1 MRKAIIN
8 ETEYILNSY
17 YTEQN
22 GRLHLFINNENTSYD
37 LNKLKTDIQTGPVAI
52 YEDDLKLGDFS
63 NYTLLRSMEIR
74 VDTEPQIYVI
84 TDAIGPSAIIDALQN
99 KVDSLE
105 GRIIELENI
114 VRNLT
119 NPEKVNA

>member
-52 YEDDLKLGDFS
+52 YDDELKLGEFT

-114 VRNLT
+114 VNNLT
-119 NPEKVNA
+119 NPE

>member
-52 YEDDLKLGDFS
+52 YDDELKLGEFT

-119 NPEKVNA
+119 NPEEVNA

>member
-84 TDAIGPSAIIDALQN
+84 TDAISPSAIIDALQN

-119 NPEKVNA
+119 NPEEVNV

>member
-1 MRKAIIN
+1 MRKVIIN

-52 YEDDLKLGDFS
+52 YDDELKLGEFT

-119 NPEKVNA
+119 NPEEVNV